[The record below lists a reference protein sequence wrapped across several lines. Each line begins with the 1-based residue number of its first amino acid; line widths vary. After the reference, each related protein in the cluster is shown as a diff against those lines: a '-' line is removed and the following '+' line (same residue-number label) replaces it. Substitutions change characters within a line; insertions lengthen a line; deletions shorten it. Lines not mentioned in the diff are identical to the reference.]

1 MCTCNFNGNQLLIT
15 CCNFIYIYIYR
26 ERERERERVKKPR
39 TPTLRDLCF
48 KLKPHN
54 TCEIQN
60 QVRCAYENMGRFTKE
75 NILQRKSQLLQYFAK
90 LHIFLLCSFNGFALC
105 HVSLFILVGDR
116 SYVFAIDLVPLTL
129 LWSRTRGKA
138 SKYLCLLAPFQFFGT
153 SNCESTIGLGC
164 LAQIQK
170 IPFLSQLGNTL
181 GCRGFGFPV
190 EPWG

>member
-1 MCTCNFNGNQLLIT
+1 MHMFCMRYKYVFFQQLVL
-15 CCNFIYIYIYR
+15 
-26 ERERERERVKKPR
+26 EPW
-39 TPTLRDLCF
+39 TPTFTDLYI

-90 LHIFLLCSFNGFALC
+90 LHIFLSCSFNGFASC
-105 HVSLFILVGDR
+105 HVSLFILVGDG
-116 SYVFAIDLVPLTL
+116 SYVFAIVLVPLTL
-129 LWSRTRGKA
+129 LWWRTRGKA
-138 SKYLCLLAPFQFFGT
+138 SKYLCLMAPFQFFG
-153 SNCESTIGLGC
+153 SKNCESTIDLGR

-181 GCRGFGFPV
+181 GCRGFGLSCRTMGV
-190 EPWG
+190 MW